1 MFVIFAVPSKPPSNV
16 SGHGTNS
23 STIRITWSP
32 INKDNIRGELL
43 GSLVRY
49 KEAWTQESYHNMS
62 VGPLV
67 SSVLLKG
74 LKVLTLYR
82 IYLAG
87 FTRAGVGVQSRP
99 HFAKTGKNI
108 LDIKIF

>member
-1 MFVIFAVPSKPPSNV
+1 
-16 SGHGTNS
+16 
-23 STIRITWSP
+23 
-32 INKDNIRGELL
+32 
-43 GSLVRY
+43 
-49 KEAWTQESYHNMS
+49 MS

-99 HFAKTGKNI
+99 HFAKTGKKYFGYKNI
-108 LDIKIF
+108 LIL

>member
-1 MFVIFAVPSKPPSNV
+1 
-16 SGHGTNS
+16 
-23 STIRITWSP
+23 
-32 INKDNIRGELL
+32 
-43 GSLVRY
+43 
-49 KEAWTQESYHNMS
+49 MS

-82 IYLAG
+82 VYLAG

-99 HFAKTGKNI
+99 HFAKTGKKYFGYKNSLI
-108 LDIKIF
+108 L